1 MVDARVITPTSAK
14 PMNRAAKKRAEK
26 KKLSLQ
32 RRLGQRL
39 ARPTIWECLGPGL
52 VTGAADDD
60 PSGIATYSQAGA
72 RFGFDTLWTLWLT
85 YPLMVAMQFVSALLG
100 RVTGEGL
107 AANIRKHYPAPILY
121 ALVLLLFV
129 ANTINIAA
137 DIGAMGEAVK
147 LLLGGSSILYAA
159 IMGCVSLA
167 LMVAL
172 SFRTYAN
179 LLKYLTLTLFTYAG
193 VLFFIH
199 IEWSEVLHGLFL
211 PRLQNSSAYF
221 TAIVAIFGTT
231 ISPYLFFWQAS
242 QEVEEQRAAP
252 GEQPLAHAPQQAHRQ
267 LYRIK
272 WDTLIGMAISN
283 IVAFFIMLT
292 AAAVLHAHGVT
303 KIDSAAKAAEAL
315 RPIAGNVS
323 FALFAAG
330 IIGTGM
336 LAIPA
341 LAGSTAYAVAE
352 TFRWPKGLDKHW
364 FQAGGF
370 YSVIALGTILGVVLN
385 LTSINPMDA
394 LFWSAVV
401 NGVIAIPLMVILMLL
416 ASNRKLMGKFRAS
429 LRVRVVGW
437 IATAVMLL
445 ASVAMFATWKS

>member
-1 MVDARVITPTSAK
+1 
-14 PMNRAAKKRAEK
+14 
-26 KKLSLQ
+26 
-32 RRLGQRL
+32 
-39 ARPTIWECLGPGL
+39 
-52 VTGAADDD
+52 
-60 PSGIATYSQAGA
+60 
-72 RFGFDTLWTLWLT
+72 
-85 YPLMVAMQFVSALLG
+85 
-100 RVTGEGL
+100 
-107 AANIRKHYPAPILY
+107 
-121 ALVLLLFV
+121 
-129 ANTINIAA
+129 
-137 DIGAMGEAVK
+137 
-147 LLLGGSSILYAA
+147 
-159 IMGCVSLA
+159 
-167 LMVAL
+167 
-172 SFRTYAN
+172 
-179 LLKYLTLTLFTYAG
+179 LKYLTLVLFTYAG

-199 IEWSEVLHGLFL
+199 IDWSEVAHGMFL

-252 GEQPLAHAPQQAHRQ
+252 GEEPLARAPHQAHRQ

-272 WDTLIGMAISN
+272 WDTLIGMGISN

-303 KIDSAAKAAEAL
+303 QIDSAAKAAEAL

-352 TFRWPKGLDKHW
+352 TFKWPKGLDKHL

-370 YSVIALGTILGVVLN
+370 YSVIALGTVLGVVLN

-401 NGVIAIPLMVILMLL
+401 NGVIAIPLMAILMLL

-445 ASVAMFATWKS
+445 ASVAMFVTWKG